1 MSSPLESILGSAL
14 GGGGIGSLLGGGR
27 GGGGGGAG
35 VIGAL
40 APALIGML
48 AGGGLSKI
56 MSGLSSAG
64 MDDKAKSWV
73 SNDANKPLSPD
84 DVKQVVDHD
93 QIAQV
98 AQKAGIS
105 HDEAAGVI
113 AQALPAIVNHLTPD
127 GQLPDPA
134 TADQQLSQ
142 MHAAAH

>member
-1 MSSPLESILGSAL
+1 VSSPLESILGSAL
-14 GGGGIGSLLGGGR
+14 GGGGFGSLLGGGSGR
-27 GGGGGGAG
+27 GSAGGGML
-35 VIGAL
+35 GAL

-48 AGGGLSKI
+48 AGGGLNKI
-56 MSGLSSAG
+56 MSGFSSAG
-64 MDDKAKSWV
+64 MEDKTKSWV
-73 SNDANKPLSPD
+73 SNDPNKSLSPEE
-84 DVKQVVDHD
+84 VKQVVDHE

-134 TADQQLSQ
+134 TAEQKLSQ
-142 MHAAAH
+142 MHTIAN

>member
-1 MSSPLESILGSAL
+1 M
-14 GGGGIGSLLGGGR
+14 
-27 GGGGGGAG
+27 
-35 VIGAL
+35 IGAL

-56 MSGLSSAG
+56 MSGFSSAG

-134 TADQQLSQ
+134 TADQKLSQ
-142 MHAAAH
+142 MHAADPLGRRSRAAKGYRCRTRPPIRARRQIRCVLSPQP